1 MIIIKKKILLIL
13 AVILM
18 GFGTLYRP
26 ALADSG
32 WDSDYDSGGS
42 WDSGSDWDSSSSW
55 DSGSDWDSSSS
66 WSSGGSSISGS
77 GGGISL
83 VAVIIVVVI
92 IVVVVSKNGGN
103 KGGGSSNISNS
114 INGSNNI
121 SNYKDIDSEKIKSID
136 KDLNVSEFK
145 TKVFRTYKDIQTAW
159 MNFDTDTIRKL
170 TTDEIYNM
178 YSSQLETLK
187 LKKQRNIMKDI
198 ELIDVK
204 IIDIHKENDVI
215 TIDAYLNVKCYDYV
229 IKDATGEVTR
239 GTDKSKMNIKYSCL
253 TEEDAYGI
261 EYVAAHSWKETY
273 TGLLP
278 DEYLNNRIINI
289 INKVERRKEF
299 IRTYNGKYIGAKD
312 KDKVIGILAISTP
325 QEEKYKEYGHLEAIY
340 VLKEYH
346 GYGIGKE
353 LFKIAVNEL
362 KKMGFNKMQLECM
375 EGNDTINFY
384 KKYDGIVESQI
395 DFPIKNVG
403 IVKADIVLFE
413 DLDKVNNLLNQKSN
427 ASEIKK

>member
-1 MIIIKKKILLIL
+1 
-13 AVILM
+13 
-18 GFGTLYRP
+18 
-26 ALADSG
+26 
-32 WDSDYDSGGS
+32 
-42 WDSGSDWDSSSSW
+42 
-55 DSGSDWDSSSS
+55 
-66 WSSGGSSISGS
+66 
-77 GGGISL
+77 
-83 VAVIIVVVI
+83 
-92 IVVVVSKNGGN
+92 
-103 KGGGSSNISNS
+103 
-114 INGSNNI
+114 
-121 SNYKDIDSEKIKSID
+121 
-136 KDLNVSEFK
+136 
-145 TKVFRTYKDIQTAW
+145 
-159 MNFDTDTIRKL
+159 
-170 TTDEIYNM
+170 
-178 YSSQLETLK
+178 
-187 LKKQRNIMKDI
+187 
-198 ELIDVK
+198 
-204 IIDIHKENDVI
+204 
-215 TIDAYLNVKCYDYV
+215 
-229 IKDATGEVTR
+229 
-239 GTDKSKMNIKYSCL
+239 MNIKYSYS

-278 DEYLNNRIINI
+278 DEYLDNRIINI
-289 INKVERRKEF
+289 NNKVERTKEF

-325 QEEKYKEYGHLEAIY
+325 QEEKYKEAGHLEAIY

-427 ASEIKK
+427 ANEIKKQKF

>member
-1 MIIIKKKILLIL
+1 MIQEE
-13 AVILM
+13 V
-18 GFGTLYRP
+18 G
-26 ALADSG
+26 
-32 WDSDYDSGGS
+32 
-42 WDSGSDWDSSSSW
+42 DSGSDWDSSSSW

-204 IIDIHKENDVI
+204 IIDIHK
-215 TIDAYLNVKCYDYV
+215 
-229 IKDATGEVTR
+229 
-239 GTDKSKMNIKYSCL
+239 
-253 TEEDAYGI
+253 
-261 EYVAAHSWKETY
+261 
-273 TGLLP
+273 
-278 DEYLNNRIINI
+278 
-289 INKVERRKEF
+289 RK
-299 IRTYNGKYIGAKD
+299 
-312 KDKVIGILAISTP
+312 
-325 QEEKYKEYGHLEAIY
+325 
-340 VLKEYH
+340 
-346 GYGIGKE
+346 
-353 LFKIAVNEL
+353 
-362 KKMGFNKMQLECM
+362 
-375 EGNDTINFY
+375 
-384 KKYDGIVESQI
+384 
-395 DFPIKNVG
+395 
-403 IVKADIVLFE
+403 
-413 DLDKVNNLLNQKSN
+413 
-427 ASEIKK
+427 

>member
-121 SNYKDIDSEKIKSID
+121 SNYKDI
-136 KDLNVSEFK
+136 
-145 TKVFRTYKDIQTAW
+145 QTAW

-239 GTDKSKMNIKYSCL
+239 GTDKSKMNIKYKLSFVKSASNNN
-253 TEEDAYGI
+253 TEE
-261 EYVAAHSWKETY
+261 KC
-273 TGLLP
+273 P
-278 DEYLNNRIINI
+278 NC
-289 INKVERRKEF
+289 
-299 IRTYNGKYIGAKD
+299 GAP
-312 KDKVIGILAISTP
+312 V
-325 QEEKYKEYGHLEAIY
+325 
-340 VLKEYH
+340 
-346 GYGIGKE
+346 
-353 LFKIAVNEL
+353 
-362 KKMGFNKMQLECM
+362 
-375 EGNDTINFY
+375 
-384 KKYDGIVESQI
+384 
-395 DFPIKNVG
+395 
-403 IVKADIVLFE
+403 DIVSSAVCPYCDSTLVK
-413 DLDKVNNLLNQKSN
+413 DAGDYVMSKKVSLGQTL
-427 ASEIKK
+427 ER